1 MQKTRHLMDK
11 NGAYFQML
19 IILLTFIEIGC
30 GLRYNE
36 SEKLQRLVVC
46 IVRPHF
52 FYFMVY
58 GSADVVF

>member
-36 SEKLQRLVVC
+36 SEELQRLVVC
-46 IVRPHF
+46 IVIDFIRKF
-52 FYFMVY
+52 KMVPQP
-58 GSADVVF
+58 

>member
-11 NGAYFQML
+11 DGAYFQML

-36 SEKLQRLVVC
+36 SEELQRLVVC
-46 IVRPHF
+46 IVIDFIRKF
-52 FYFMVY
+52 K
-58 GSADVVF
+58 VVPQP